1 MVVAANLP
9 PSRPVHKLL
18 CYLDPSRALHP
29 IIFITSFAMSFTSP
43 KLLPTRQLI
52 TPPDSPRKRRRT
64 LRDSEETYGELS
76 LESYLL
82 ASDPYRSTNLPNP
95 LPYPLCLIPSPALA
109 EAIQPIVQEVFALL
123 RRHGIPDTVTVQA
136 VTLTKPLYPGGDK
149 PFNVLRVEMPSD
161 SPSLHFGP
169 VKDEII
175 QLLQRNAI
183 QDVYVEIINPTL
195 RQQPSFFFLAG
206 TDTLAV
212 SFQQAKASLITLLD
226 STSRGAGI
234 CYVLLM
240 LEIQNTRHSHPSR
253 LREKMVSLLRNFKL
267 SGQIDVEFVPGDLSL
282 LGNSAVSFMG
292 RMKPTPVMGYSVGIV
307 GQNTAGTLGGWAEL
321 THNGVVHRG
330 FLTNYHVIRPS
341 LSEQYPQS
349 FLKELDRFG
358 ATFER
363 PLSRPIHSRKE
374 VITLGTRIEQN
385 EMIGKDTTRLRTILS
400 TRQRQI
406 DDLTWEKN
414 LVQGM
419 PIVLGQVLVTS
430 GASILG
436 KRLMDWA
443 FIELS
448 DEAQKLY
455 FGPNSTFEVPRNQQP
470 SAYWKDLPN
479 IALPVGSTVTD
490 FGNLTK
496 LGYCAKIG
504 RTTEITAG
512 ICNGV
517 EAVCRWKGHIRY
529 DHNGQEMILSDNSTE
544 EYIILPKYFSKES
557 TFAEDGDSG
566 SFILNELGEVTG
578 LLFGGASH
586 NASLAGLA
594 MSFEDVITSMKL
606 KLGDSITLSLPA

>member
-226 STSRGAGI
+226 STIPRRWH
-234 CYVLLM
+234 LLCPFNVGNS
-240 LEIQNTRHSHPSR
+240 EHKAQPSIAVIVEPSTITDWAR

-341 LSEQYPQS
+341 LSEQ
-349 FLKELDRFG
+349 
-358 ATFER
+358 
-363 PLSRPIHSRKE
+363 
-374 VITLGTRIEQN
+374 IEQN